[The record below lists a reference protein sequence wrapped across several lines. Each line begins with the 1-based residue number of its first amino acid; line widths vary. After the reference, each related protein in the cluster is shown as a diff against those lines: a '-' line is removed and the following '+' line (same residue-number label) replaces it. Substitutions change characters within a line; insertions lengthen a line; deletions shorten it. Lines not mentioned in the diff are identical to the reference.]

1 MKYKFDEITDRSGT
15 YSYKWDG
22 AYRYFTTND
31 LVPLWIADMDFK
43 APPEVV
49 KALEKRASH
58 GIYGYTKEE
67 SEHKE
72 PFIRWAKDRYN
83 YNLQGEWIINTP
95 GVVPAICAAIQS
107 LTEKGE
113 GVLIQPPVYPP
124 FFSSVTNNDRKLV
137 VNELKFENGKYEID
151 FEDFEAKIKNENV
164 KLFLLCNPQNP
175 VGRVWSKADLEKL
188 LKICNDNNVFVFSD
202 EIHGD
207 IIYSNHT
214 FNSSLTISRKY
225 YDTLIVASAP
235 SKTFN
240 IAGLYYSNIIIPNK
254 ELREKIAFVFTQLN
268 VSSENIFSIEAG
280 RAVYEYGA
288 DWVDELVKYLESNA
302 EYVVDFINK
311 NMPKV
316 KAYKPES
323 TYLMWIDFSEL
334 FDSQEKL
341 TDFLINDAKVGL
353 NDGSTFSEK
362 HVGFARLNIAS
373 PRSIIKE
380 GLERLKAGLR
390 D

>member
-1 MKYKFDEITDRSGT
+1 MKYNFDLETDRSGT

-22 AYRYFTTND
+22 AYRYFGTND
-31 LVPLWIADMDFK
+31 VIPLWIADMDFK

-49 KALEKRASH
+49 KALEERASH

-72 PFIRWAKDRYN
+72 PFIKWAKKRYG
-83 YNLQGEWIINTP
+83 YDVEEKWIINTP
-95 GVVPAICAAIQS
+95 GVVPVICAAIQS
-107 LTEKGE
+107 LTEKGD

-124 FFSSVTNNDRKLV
+124 FFSSVKNNDRKLV
-137 VNELKFENGKYEID
+137 INELKYEDGKYEID
-151 FEDFEAKIKNENV
+151 FEDFEKKIKEENV

-175 VGRVWSKADLEKL
+175 VGRVWSKEDLERL
-188 LKICNDNNVFVFSD
+188 LEICKENDVFVVSD

-207 IIYSNHT
+207 IIYKGNKFTSA
-214 FNSSLTISRKY
+214 LTLSKDY
-225 YDTLIVASAP
+225 YDRLIVATAP

-240 IAGLYYSNIIIPNK
+240 IAGLYYSNIIIPDDK
-254 ELREKIAFVFTQLN
+254 LREKISLVFTQLN
-268 VSSENIFSIEAG
+268 VSAENVFSIEAG
-280 RAVYEYGA
+280 RAVYEYGEEWVESLIEYLDGNA
-288 DWVDELVKYLESNA
+288 DF
-302 EYVVDFINK
+302 VVDFIK
-311 NMPKV
+311 EKLPKI

-341 TDFLINDAKVGL
+341 IDFLVQDARLGL
-353 NDGSTFSEK
+353 NDGTTFSEDY
-362 HVGFARLNIAS
+362 VGFMRLNIAS

-380 GLERLKAGLR
+380 GLLRLESALNS
-390 D
+390 

>member
-1 MKYKFDEITDRSGT
+1 MKYNFDLETDRRGT

-22 AYRYFTTND
+22 AYRYFGTND
-31 LVPLWIADMDFK
+31 VIPLWIADMDFK

-49 KALEKRASH
+49 KALEERASH

-72 PFIRWAKDRYN
+72 PFIKWAKKRYG
-83 YNLQGEWIINTP
+83 YDVEEKWIINTP
-95 GVVPAICAAIQS
+95 GVVPVICAAIQS
-107 LTEKGE
+107 LTEKGD

-124 FFSSVTNNDRKLV
+124 FFSSVKNNDRKLV
-137 VNELKFENGKYEID
+137 INELKYEDGKYEID
-151 FEDFEAKIKNENV
+151 FEDFEKKIKEENV

-175 VGRVWSKADLEKL
+175 VGRVWSKEDLERL
-188 LKICNDNNVFVFSD
+188 LEICKENDVFVVSD

-207 IIYSNHT
+207 IIYKGNKFTSA
-214 FNSSLTISRKY
+214 LTLSKDY
-225 YDTLIVASAP
+225 YDRLIVATAP

-240 IAGLYYSNIIIPNK
+240 IAGLYYSNIIIPDDK
-254 ELREKIAFVFTQLN
+254 LREKISLVFTQLN
-268 VSSENIFSIEAG
+268 VSAENVFSIEAG
-280 RAVYEYGA
+280 RAVYEYGEEWVESLIEYLDGNA
-288 DWVDELVKYLESNA
+288 DF
-302 EYVVDFINK
+302 VVDFIK
-311 NMPKV
+311 EKLPKI

-341 TDFLINDAKVGL
+341 IDFLVQDARLGL
-353 NDGSTFSEK
+353 NDGTTFSEDY
-362 HVGFARLNIAS
+362 VGFMRLNIAS

-380 GLERLKAGLR
+380 GLLRLESALNS
-390 D
+390 